1 MLNCSG
7 YFHSLRSGSI
17 IPARVERGL
26 NHGLNGNHAELRAV
40 HGDRLYKYVYHLD
53 GNLLVHEKS
62 HPGQQDEPGCF
73 SDRDIPYRVL
83 NL

>member
-7 YFHSLRSGSI
+7 YFHSPRSGSI
-17 IPARVERGL
+17 IPARVER
-26 NHGLNGNHAELRAV
+26 
-40 HGDRLYKYVYHLD
+40 DKYVYHLD
-53 GNLLVHEKS
+53 GNLLVHVKS
-62 HPGQQDEPGCF
+62 HPGPQDEPGCF

>member
-1 MLNCSG
+1 MLNSSG
-7 YFHSLRSGSI
+7 YFHSLRSGFI
-17 IPARVERGL
+17 ITRPGRTRPESRPERE
-26 NHGLNGNHAELRAV
+26 HAELRAV
-40 HGDRLYKYVYHLD
+40 HGDRLYKYVHHLD

-62 HPGQQDEPGCF
+62 HPGPQDEPGCF

>member
-1 MLNCSG
+1 MLNSSG

-17 IPARVERGL
+17 IPARVERE
-26 NHGLNGNHAELRAV
+26 HAELRAV

-53 GNLLVHEKS
+53 GNLLVHVKS
-62 HPGQQDEPGCF
+62 HPGPQDEPGCF